1 MNSNANDSNIIKFKK
16 RRHLNI
22 GLVIFGIIFIY
33 LLATVVMYITAPRV
47 TVYEVRQGSILKDNA
62 YTGLAIRDEIV
73 VQATEGGYINYYT
86 PNCSKAKSGAKIYT
100 LSSSPL
106 DLSEAVT
113 DTDVELSSEEKR
125 TITTRIQSFNNDFDE
140 SNFDVSYQLK
150 NELQNTLVNLSN
162 NNLTNQLDVILS
174 QNGQS
179 GVQVYNSQED
189 GIIVHSTDG
198 LENLTV
204 ETVSLSHFD
213 KDKHKKTEYSSNSKV
228 APGDN
233 VYKIVTNENWTLMLD
248 LEDETAELLKDKNYV
263 KVNFNKDDHTLWATM
278 ELKQIDGHNIA
289 YLYFEQAMIRYASD
303 RYLDV
308 ELILEDETGL
318 KIPKTAVT
326 EKEFYVVPVSYI
338 TQGGNSSSDGVI
350 KQSFDA
356 AGNVITEL
364 KNVDIYYETD
374 EVVYLDPNA
383 FDLNTVITK
392 PESNETM
399 KLDKTASLQGVYCIN
414 KGYAVFKQINILCE
428 SDTYYII
435 EEGNSFGLSNFDH
448 IALDSSNIKENDV
461 VF

>member
-1 MNSNANDSNIIKFKK
+1 M
-16 RRHLNI
+16 
-22 GLVIFGIIFIY
+22 
-33 LLATVVMYITAPRV
+33 
-47 TVYEVRQGSILKDNA
+47 
-62 YTGLAIRDEIV
+62 
-73 VQATEGGYINYYT
+73 
-86 PNCSKAKSGAKIYT
+86 
-100 LSSSPL
+100 
-106 DLSEAVT
+106 
-113 DTDVELSSEEKR
+113 
-125 TITTRIQSFNNDFDE
+125 
-140 SNFDVSYQLK
+140 SYQLK

-428 SDTYYII
+428 SDSYYII